1 METKHEKNYS
11 QDNDEIVS
19 NRTLRASEVN
29 SRRGNSTKQARTIC
43 NKFKPGYNGA
53 TKVDSDPLNQNGEV
67 TMSNNADTKLE
78 MMQVQVDSN
87 EKVINAG
94 LAGHKAEL
102 AGYKSNVDG
111 RFEAALNRIDADRK
125 VADAKHEATMER
137 MDADRKVAD
146 ANHKV
151 AMERMDAD
159 RKVADANHKVAMER
173 MDVNQKVAFER
184 MDAYQKSAFERMD
197 ADRKVADSKHDAA
210 MERMDANQKA
220 AFERMDANQKVA
232 DAKHDA
238 AMERIDGNR
247 RAFEAEFKAIRTE
260 NKVQFESVRTEMNEN
275 KASMKLWFIGTI
287 ATILAVAAGLI
298 TATITIIK
306 AISDSQ

>member
-1 METKHEKNYS
+1 MRFSGARQKMETKHEKNYS

-19 NRTLRASEVN
+19 NQTLRASEVN

-53 TKVDSDPLNQNGEV
+53 TKVDSDSLNQNGEV
-67 TMSNNADTKLE
+67 TMSNNMDTKLE
-78 MMQVQVDSN
+78 VMQVQVDSN

-102 AGYKSNVDG
+102 EGYKSNVDG
-111 RFEAALNRIDADRK
+111 RFESALERMDANQK
-125 VADAKHEATMER
+125 VAFER
-137 MDADRKVAD
+137 MDADRKIAD
-146 ANHKV
+146 AKHEA

-159 RKVADANHKVAMER
+159 RKVSDAKHK
-173 MDVNQKVAFER
+173 
-184 MDAYQKSAFERMD
+184 
-197 ADRKVADSKHDAA
+197 AA
-210 MERMDANQKA
+210 MERMDANH
-220 AFERMDANQKVA
+220 KVA
-232 DAKHDA
+232 L
-238 AMERIDGNR
+238 ERIDGNQR
-247 RAFEAEFKAIRTE
+247 TIGVECKAIRTE
-260 NKVQFESVRTEMNEN
+260 NKVQFESIRTENKVQFESIRTEMNEN